1 MTIQEELEAIKQQF
15 SCDVSL
21 AHSSKDLFDVKV
33 KYLGKKG
40 IFRGFADQLKKCPIE
55 QKATVGAS
63 INACKQYVEEVLLER
78 GKAVLAKEEAEEFLK
93 EKIDISLPGSE
104 EAALGG
110 KHVIKKVLD
119 DVVDIFVRFGFCVR
133 EAPNIESEKNNFSLL
148 NFEGDHPARQ
158 MQDTFYLDPTTVL
171 RTHTSNVQ
179 SRELARNKPPVRIVA
194 PGECFRNEDV
204 SARSHVIFHQVEAF
218 CIDKDISFSD
228 LTSMLAGFYHIFFG
242 RKVELRFRHSYFPFV
257 EPGIE
262 VDISCECHGAGCS
275 LCKHSGWL
283 EVAGAGMIH
292 PNVLRKAS
300 IDPEEYSGYA
310 LGMGIERLAML
321 KYGISDIR
329 LFSEN
334 DLRFL
339 RQFS

>member
-1 MTIQEELEAIKQQF
+1 MTIQEELEAVKQQF
-15 SCDVSL
+15 SCDLSL
-21 AHSSKDLFDVKV
+21 AHSSKDLFDLKV

-40 IFRGFADQLKKCPIE
+40 VFRSFADQLRECPAS
-55 QKATVGAS
+55 QKAAVGAS
-63 INACKQYVEEVLLER
+63 VNTCKQYIEKVLLER
-78 GKAVLAKEEAEEFLK
+78 GEAIAAKEEAEEFLK
-93 EKIDISLPGSE
+93 EKVDVSLPS
-104 EAALGG
+104 GG
-110 KHVIKKVLD
+110 VASGGRHVIKRVLD
-119 DVVDIFVRFGFCVR
+119 DIVDIFVHFGFCVR

-148 NFEGDHPARQ
+148 NFEEDHPARQ

-179 SRELARNKPPVRIVA
+179 SRELARNKPPIKIVA

-218 CIDKDISFSD
+218 CVDEDISFSD
-228 LTSMLAGFYHIFFG
+228 LTVMLSSFYHVFFG

-262 VDISCECHGAGCS
+262 VDISCECQGKGCS

-292 PNVLRKAS
+292 PNVLRKAG

>member
-1 MTIQEELEAIKQQF
+1 MVIQGELEAVKLQF
-15 SCDVSL
+15 GHDLSL
-21 AHSSKDLFDVKV
+21 VHSSKDLFDVKV

-40 IFRGFADQLKKCPIE
+40 ILRGFADQLRQCPVE
-55 QKATVGAS
+55 QKAAVGAS
-63 INACKQYVEEVLLER
+63 INTCKEFIEEGLLEKSR
-78 GKAVLAKEEAEEFLK
+78 VILAKEEAEEFLK
-93 EKIDISLPGSE
+93 EKVDISLPGE
-104 EAALGG
+104 EVPLGG
-110 KHVIKKVLD
+110 RHIIKKVLD

-148 NFEGDHPARQ
+148 NFEEDHPARQ
-158 MQDTFYLDPTTVL
+158 MQDTFYLDPVTVL

-179 SRELARNKPPVRIVA
+179 SRELARNKPPLKVVA

-218 CIDKDISFSD
+218 CVHRESSFSD
-228 LTSMLAGFYHIFFG
+228 LTAMLSAFYHIFFE
-242 RKVELRFRHSYFPFV
+242 RKVELRYRHSYFPFV

-262 VDISCECHGAGCS
+262 VDISCECQGAGCS

-292 PNVLRKAS
+292 PNVLRKAN